1 MYVCLCNGI
10 TDRAIRQAAA
20 QGVGSLSELKRQTGC
35 AGVCGSCADVA
46 EQVLHEALGRQAFAL
61 PMVAAA

>member
-10 TDRAIRQAAA
+10 TDRTIRQAAA
-20 QGVGSLSELKRQTGC
+20 EGVGSLSELQRRTGC

-46 EQVLHEALGRQAFAL
+46 EQVLHEALQRRPFAL
-61 PMVAAA
+61 SLSAAA